1 MIQAQGTMTIPFDG
15 SSFDADVQVQ
25 REGLARIKEKMR
37 QAQEELVQ
45 DFAEA
50 LRTWYPKEADRIAAA
65 EPEITSAVRRAGRV
79 EEVKEKVSLV
89 VARAEAIA
97 RERLSAEHLW
107 WHVAEGQGT
116 ERTGSPPYKLSGSGQ
131 VPLIFV
137 APVRRALGALAA
149 VLEPFGYLR
158 VVGQPDQYLWRE
170 GTQSSYSSSPNPG
183 ATPYY
188 HGPLPVLP
196 EEFHQGI
203 AQYDR
208 FLDEALKALAEIRR
222 IEGARKTAAAKHLL
236 DQRPPGRNAA
246 ARRGGGA
253 PAE

>member
-1 MIQAQGTMTIPFDG
+1 MTTPFDG
-15 SSFDADVQVQ
+15 SSFDVEVQVQ
-25 REGLARIKEKMR
+25 RERLARTKEKM
-37 QAQEELVQ
+37 QKEQEELVH
-45 DFAEA
+45 DLAEA
-50 LRTWYPKEADRIAAA
+50 LRAWYPQEADRIAAA
-65 EPEITSAVRRAGRV
+65 EPEITAAVRRAGRV
-79 EEVKEKVSLV
+79 EEVKENVSLI

-97 RERLSAEHLW
+97 GEHLSARHLW

-116 ERTGSPPYKLSGSGQ
+116 ERTGSPPYKLSRGQ
-131 VPLIFV
+131 QLPQIFV

-158 VVGQPDQYLWRE
+158 VAVQPDQYLWRE

-188 HGPLPVLP
+188 HGQLPALP

-208 FLDEALKALAEIRR
+208 FHDEALNALAQIRA
-222 IEGARKTAAAKHLL
+222 IEAARKVATAKHLL
-236 DQRPPGRNAA
+236 DQRGPVRKAS
-246 ARRGGGA
+246 ARRGDGA

>member
-1 MIQAQGTMTIPFDG
+1 MTTPFDG
-15 SSFDADVQVQ
+15 SSFDVDVQAQ
-25 REGLARIKEKMR
+25 RERLARTKEQMQKE
-37 QAQEELVQ
+37 QEELVH
-45 DFAEA
+45 DLAEA

-65 EPEITSAVRRAGRV
+65 EPAITAAVRQAGRV

-89 VARAEAIA
+89 VARAESIA
-97 RERLSAEHLW
+97 REHLSATHLW

-116 ERTGSPPYKLSGSGQ
+116 ERTGSPPYKLSRGQ
-131 VPLIFV
+131 QLPQIFV
-137 APVRRALGALAA
+137 APVRRVLGTLAVA
-149 VLEPFGYLR
+149 LEPFGYLR
-158 VVGQPDQYLWRE
+158 VAGQPDQYLWRE

-188 HGPLPVLP
+188 HGPLPALP

-208 FLDEALKALAEIRR
+208 FLDEALQALAEIRTL
-222 IEGARKTAAAKHLL
+222 EAARKAATAKHLL
-236 DQRPPGRNAA
+236 DQRVPVRNGS
-246 ARRGGGA
+246 ARRRDGS